1 MANYTKKHLQDNI
14 IHGYDSLSVD
24 ILWSIVVNH
33 LQRLKGEVRGL
44 LDEWIKD

>member
-1 MANYTKKHLQDNI
+1 I

-33 LQRLKGEVRGL
+33 LPHLKNEVEQL
-44 LDEWIKD
+44 LQE